1 MAELRAPEQNRLLGQ
16 LARML
21 RTTEGDIAAPEFLP
35 KGLDVMGL
43 VRQLMLPSA
52 ETVEKLSYGDPLFRM
67 PTQSNIPITAD
78 REYLAEVLGMAPMV
92 PAASRATTRLSNEAA
107 DQLVRA
113 ITRNPEATA
122 PGVLEAAGQMLP
134 MSRITTYHGSPSL
147 FREFDPTKVGTGEGA
162 QAYGV
167 GSGYTAEARPVAEEY
182 ARILANRDV
191 TNENRLTPHAN
202 AKRLVELAGDPK
214 YAADDIRFVL
224 ETNPDNPQKEL
235 LSDTLSYIESGRYAE
250 PLQTS
255 GYLYKGEIPD
265 EILPSFLDWDK
276 PLSQQSE
283 EVRNALKRRV
293 VNVVPQDKFDMGGN
307 ARLRDNRD
315 GKVDPTSSQPWLLE
329 TTDASGTKFFGLT
342 QKDVDRMFGAKDA
355 KDLTGEQIYAR
366 LTQDQGSQQAASQYL
381 NSIGVRGIRYLDQGS
396 RSEGKG
402 TSNFIPF
409 QPEDYRIQEIN
420 DTPIE
425 QYMEQGLL

>member
-1 MAELRAPEQNRLLGQ
+1 
-16 LARML
+16 
-21 RTTEGDIAAPEFLP
+21 
-35 KGLDVMGL
+35 
-43 VRQLMLPSA
+43 
-52 ETVEKLSYGDPLFRM
+52 M
-67 PTQSNIPITAD
+67 PQQSNIPITVD
-78 REYLAEVLGMAPMV
+78 NEYLIDALGLAAGLPG
-92 PAASRATTRLSNEAA
+92 ASRGATKLTNEAA
-107 DQLVRA
+107 DALVRA

-134 MSRITTYHGSPSL
+134 MSRIITYHGSPSL

-167 GSGYTAEARPVAEEY
+167 GAGYTAEARAVAEEY
-182 ARILANRDV
+182 RRVVQADKSGGYPSFLARSS
-191 TNENRLTPHAN
+191 
-202 AKRLVELAGDPK
+202 
-214 YAADDIRFVL
+214 YA
-224 ETNPDNPQKEL
+224 
-235 LSDTLSYIESGRYAE
+235 ESGGDKEKAAASLNESIARLERDRGFLRNAMNVDEAIQSYQDALKVLKDIQ
-250 PLQTS
+250 PNQN
-255 GYLYKGEIPD
+255 YLYKGEIPD

-293 VNVVPQDKFDMGGN
+293 VDVVPQDKFDMGGN

-329 TTDASGTKFFGLT
+329 ATDASGTKFFGLT

-366 LTQDQGSQQAASQYL
+366 LTQDQGSQQAASEYL